1 MGVYESRVNAGR
13 ILAKTHPVEAD
24 LVVGVPESGNPA
36 ALGYSM
42 ESGIPYGNAFIKNN
56 YVGRTFIK
64 PKQEQ
69 RESSVKVKLK
79 GNVLMGNPQARESA
93 YDKSSY
99 CKRNN
104 KPQESFI
111 FFSGIEVVF

>member
-42 ESGIPYGNAFIKNN
+42 ESGIPYGNA
-56 YVGRTFIK
+56 
-64 PKQEQ
+64 
-69 RESSVKVKLK
+69 L
-79 GNVLMGNPQARESA
+79 A
-93 YDKSSY
+93 
-99 CKRNN
+99 
-104 KPQESFI
+104 
-111 FFSGIEVVF
+111 